1 MHWTI
6 TVDLILQVKK
16 LEKKKEK
23 GKGKTW
29 RCDRIRSKNQTPLSG
44 LFSEYLTLK
53 LERQA
58 R

>member
-1 MHWTI
+1 
-6 TVDLILQVKK
+6 VKK